1 MKEFGPLLL
10 FLRFLKKKINASE
23 LEGLIGHKAIA
34 YATFDRDFLQIFP
47 VKQFSYIV
55 VTQTLYSFC
64 KRNAQEE
71 KLFRH
76 QGTVTKFVRKE
87 A

>member
-10 FLRFLKKKINASE
+10 FLRFYKKKINASE
-23 LEGLIGHKAIA
+23 FEGLIGHKAIA
-34 YATFDRDFLQIFP
+34 YATFNRDFLQIFP
-47 VKQFSYIV
+47 VKQFGYIV

-71 KLFRH
+71 KLFQH
-76 QGTVTKFVRKE
+76 GGTETEFFQKE